1 MSVVKR
7 SALVP
12 FRAEQMFHLVDD
24 IEAYPE
30 FLPWCKSAVI
40 LHRDDHEVRASLE
53 LARGALSKSFTTVNR
68 NQPGK
73 MIEMRLLEGPF
84 RHLEGFWQFQSL
96 GDDGCKVTLDMEYEF
111 SSRILKMTV
120 GPVFDHIANS
130 LVDAFCQRARDKY
143 AKQ

>member
-12 FRAEQMFHLVDD
+12 YRAEQMFHLVDD

-40 LHRDDHEVRASLE
+40 LHRDTHEVRASLE
-53 LARGALSKSFTTVNR
+53 LARGALRKSFTTVNR

-73 MIEMRLLEGPF
+73 MIEMRLIEGPF
-84 RHLEGFWQFQSL
+84 RHLEGFWSFHSL
-96 GDDGCKVTLDMEYEF
+96 GDDGCKVTLDMQYEF

-143 AKQ
+143 GK